1 MSRII
6 PSQSGCPSRAP
17 FAGEVGMFPGSSQHR
32 TFPQP
37 STARSC
43 DERPLLRNQESAEL
57 EDMPKASSSQNWVT
71 AQFESE
77 PEGFYLGV
85 IQSGAVFQA
94 QRRISGLPG
103 LTRKPNITTR
113 NNAASLAQALKPAKL
128 EAKSLCSNILPATLL
143 ASIFCADRTRSK
155 TSKSFRTRILTL
167 SRKKNCMGSRLVA
180 AGIGSLERQGIPAP
194 RSTSNRG
201 VKC

>member
-1 MSRII
+1 
-6 PSQSGCPSRAP
+6 
-17 FAGEVGMFPGSSQHR
+17 MFPGSSQHR

-43 DERPLLRNQESAEL
+43 DEQPLLRNQKSAEL
-57 EDMPKASSSQNWVT
+57 ENMPKASSSQNWVT
-71 AQFESE
+71 VQFESE

-103 LTRKPNITTR
+103 LTRKPNCTTQ
-113 NNAASLAQALKPAKL
+113 NNAASFAQTLKPAKL
-128 EAKSLCSNILPATLL
+128 AAKPLSGNILRTTLL